1 MRVELLQQYVGK
13 VITLDLV
20 SGVQMV
26 TKLKSLDAAN
36 RELVVGQLRLFQ
48 IQVVQRT
55 PNGPP
60 EGVVQNFPYGQPL
73 YQLGD
78 EHRIRADHVILVM
91 VPNAEMAAVYIKETS
106 GILPVNATAL
116 DALKGVDF
124 NKIGG

>member
-1 MRVELLQQYVGK
+1 LRIELLQQYVGK

-20 SGVQMV
+20 SGVQLV

-78 EHRIRADHVILVM
+78 EHRIQADHVILVM
-91 VPNAEMAAVYIKETS
+91 VPNAEMAAVYTKETS
-106 GILPVNATAL
+106 GILPANAAAL

>member
-20 SGVQMV
+20 SGVQLV

-36 RELVVGQLRLFQ
+36 RELVVGQLRVFQ
-48 IQVVQRT
+48 IQVVQDSPTSQPR
-55 PNGPP
+55 
-60 EGVVQNFPYGQPL
+60 GVVQNFPYGQPL

-91 VPNAEMAAVYIKETS
+91 VPNPEMAAVYTKETS
-106 GILPVNATAL
+106 GILPANAAAL

-124 NKIGG
+124 NKIGV